1 MLFEE
6 VWSVEG
12 WCVYC
17 ARGWRLCTSVGTTT
31 KRGSGCGVCRLW
43 HAVDKRFHSL
53 PYLKKL
59 WCSGNSDGDD
69 SDGDGSDGSDGN
81 DSEGDDSD
89 GDGSD
94 GDGSDG
100 DGSEGDGSDGDDSDG
115 DGDDSDGD
123 GSEGNGSDSDGS
135 DSDGDEELMAT
146 HLLVSLYLYVHKLL

>member
-31 KRGSGCGVCRLW
+31 ERGSGCGVCRLW
-43 HAVDKRFHSL
+43 HAVDKWFHPL

-59 WCSGNSDGDD
+59 WCCGNSEGDG
-69 SDGDGSDGSDGN
+69 SDGDGSD
-81 DSEGDDSD
+81 GDDSD

-100 DGSEGDGSDGDDSDG
+100 SDGDVSDGDGSDGDDSDG
-115 DGDDSDGD
+115 DGSDGDDSDV
-123 GSEGNGSDSDGS
+123 
-135 DSDGDEELMAT
+135 DGDEELMAT

>member
-69 SDGDGSDGSDGN
+69 SDGDGSDGD

-94 GDGSDG
+94 GDGSD
-100 DGSEGDGSDGDDSDG
+100 GDGSDGDDSDG

>member
-31 KRGSGCGVCRLW
+31 ERGSGCGVCRLW
-43 HAVDKRFHSL
+43 HAVDKWFHPL

-59 WCSGNSDGDD
+59 WWRGN
-69 SDGDGSDGSDGN
+69 
-81 DSEGDDSD
+81 SEGDDSD
-89 GDGSD
+89 GDGD
-94 GDGSDG
+94 NSDG

-115 DGDDSDGD
+115 
-123 GSEGNGSDSDGS
+123 
-135 DSDGDEELMAT
+135 SDGDEELMAT